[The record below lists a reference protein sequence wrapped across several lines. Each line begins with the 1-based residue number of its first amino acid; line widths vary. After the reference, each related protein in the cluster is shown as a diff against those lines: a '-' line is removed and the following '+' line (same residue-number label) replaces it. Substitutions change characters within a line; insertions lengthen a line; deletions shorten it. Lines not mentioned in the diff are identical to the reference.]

1 MPSGTATGL
10 TYKPGA
16 DSRLILAFMFFS
28 GIEAIISLEKKALA
42 KGQVAVTGSAR
53 IILGGT
59 IATVMLQLLA
69 HGGEGAKKFAIGL
82 AGVTFASST
91 LINGPAVF
99 GSVNTLLG
107 YKPTKASPPS
117 TPSTPS
123 TPTTGL
129 KTVTTIVPTALGG
142 L

>member
-28 GIEAIISLEKKALA
+28 GLEAIIALEKKSLA
-42 KGQVAVTGSAR
+42 KGQIATTGAAR

-69 HGGEGAKKFAIGL
+69 HAGEGGKKFAIGL

-107 YKPTKASPPS
+107 YKPSKASPPS

>member
-1 MPSGTATGL
+1 MPSSTALGY

-16 DSRLILAFMFFS
+16 DSRLILAFMFFA
-28 GIEAIISLEKKALA
+28 GIEAIIAQEKKAAA
-42 KGQVAVTGSAR
+42 KGQIYVATPAR

-59 IATVMLQLLA
+59 VATVMLTLLA
-69 HGGEGAKKFAIGL
+69 HAGEGGKKFAIGL

-91 LINGPAVF
+91 LINGSAVF

-107 YKPTKASPPS
+107 YKPTKAS
-117 TPSTPS
+117 TPSSPS

>member
-1 MPSGTATGL
+1 MPLETATGY

-28 GIEAIISLEKKALA
+28 GIEAIIALEKKGLA
-42 KGQVAVTGSAR
+42 KGQVAVTGPAR

-107 YKPTKASPPS
+107 YKPSKASPPS

>member
-1 MPSGTATGL
+1 MPSSTALGY

-16 DSRLILAFMFFS
+16 DSRLILAFMFFA
-28 GIEAIISLEKKALA
+28 GIEAIIAQEKKAAA
-42 KGQVAVTGSAR
+42 KGQIYVATPAR

-59 IATVMLQLLA
+59 VATVMLTLLA
-69 HGGEGAKKFAIGL
+69 HAGEGGKKFAIGL

-91 LINGPAVF
+91 LINGSSVF

-107 YKPTKASPPS
+107 YKPTKASTPS
-117 TPSTPS
+117 KPSTPS

>member
-1 MPSGTATGL
+1 MPSSTALGY

-16 DSRLILAFMFFS
+16 DSRLILAFMFFA
-28 GIEAIISLEKKALA
+28 GIEAIIAQEKKAAA
-42 KGQVAVTGSAR
+42 KGQIYVATPAR

-59 IATVMLQLLA
+59 VATVMLTLLA
-69 HGGEGAKKFAIGL
+69 HAGEGGKKFAIGL

-91 LINGPAVF
+91 LINGSAVF

-107 YKPTKASPPS
+107 YKPTKAS